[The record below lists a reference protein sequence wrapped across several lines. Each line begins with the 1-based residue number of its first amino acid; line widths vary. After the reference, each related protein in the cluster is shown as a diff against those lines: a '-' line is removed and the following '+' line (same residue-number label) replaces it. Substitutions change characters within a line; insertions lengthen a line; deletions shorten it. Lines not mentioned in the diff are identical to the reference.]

1 MFLLYRQSEDH
12 LQVEL
17 QLVVSVH
24 CLQHDS
30 NRISCLLGVV
40 SFVDARDDLDSL
52 DEEDASCCLMANR
65 AGGLR
70 FGLSEEKS
78 NSISVL
84 SNNDDPNKHYQN
96 QLLERLIK
104 PWPQLRVILN
114 PFSVLLSGHL
124 LQIHQV
130 RLAEDTRMLSK
141 YSFPR
146 IWTNIR

>member
-96 QLLERLIK
+96 QLLEILIK
-104 PWPQLRVILN
+104 P
-114 PFSVLLSGHL
+114 
-124 LQIHQV
+124 
-130 RLAEDTRMLSK
+130 
-141 YSFPR
+141 
-146 IWTNIR
+146 

>member
-1 MFLLYRQSEDH
+1 MPVSYTH
-12 LQVEL
+12 L
-17 QLVVSVH
+17 
-24 CLQHDS
+24 
-30 NRISCLLGVV
+30 RISCLLGVV

-96 QLLERLIK
+96 QLLERDVYK
-104 PWPQLRVILN
+104 RQQQ
-114 PFSVLLSGHL
+114 LSGSL
-124 LQIHQV
+124 
-130 RLAEDTRMLSK
+130 RTRCVL
-141 YSFPR
+141 
-146 IWTNIR
+146 